1 MFRLVS
7 LVCIATAWPLLAA
20 SQSSGRSVRALEI
33 AIRNG
38 DASSVETQLS
48 EGVPVNREIGLHTPL
63 TLSIASGKPQI
74 VSLLLR
80 RGAQPSLPY
89 ASLRFSRDGV
99 EEGSK
104 LWMECEGCHRL
115 ETSGPRQ
122 GPALDNFLNRKT
134 PDGKAPAFE
143 NIIELVTKGR
153 GSMPAFKDRMSRAEI
168 NAVVSYFVASL
179 DPYAGLMPYD
189 LALVGC
195 NREVIGL
202 LRSFPRLLTPPSRSR
217 ITTYAESMAQIVR
230 LQQDLCVTASRF
242 GNQPNLAAEIERSR
256 ANVAFLLGRWRQFA
270 RTNWRASNYD
280 VVWPL
285 RATALENLQ
294 ARDARAAQVLVGL
307 RHDLDLAVDD
317 CRNNPLGMGTVRT
330 VNIQTLRDGVPES
343 GWQVFFKFKILELFP
358 EVPAQ
363 PFPNLSSP
371 ATWKLP
377 PGNYLIYAQKRK
389 QTSQPM
395 PITVD
400 RRVGDGTQWQIPLP

>member
-7 LVCIATAWPLLAA
+7 LACIAMAWPLLSPA
-20 SQSSGRSVRALEI
+20 QSPERGVRALEI

-38 DASSVETQLS
+38 DASSVEARLA
-48 EGVPVNREIGLHTPL
+48 EGVPVNGEIGLHTPL

-80 RGAQPSLPY
+80 HGAQPSLPY
-89 ASLRFSRDGV
+89 AGLRFSRDGI
-99 EEGSK
+99 EKGNK

-134 PDGKAPAFE
+134 PDGKAPAFD

-168 NAVVSYFVASL
+168 SAVVSYFVASL

-189 LALVGC
+189 LAVVGC

-202 LRSFPRLLTPPSRSR
+202 LRPVPRLLTPPSRPQ

-230 LQQDLCVTASRF
+230 LQQDFCVAGSKF
-242 GNQPNLAAEIERSR
+242 GNQPSLAAEIERSR

-270 RTNWRASNYD
+270 STNWRASNYD

-285 RATALENLQ
+285 RATALENL
-294 ARDARAAQVLVGL
+294 AAP
-307 RHDLDLAVDD
+307 R
-317 CRNNPLGMGTVRT
+317 R
-330 VNIQTLRDGVPES
+330 ES
-343 GWQVFFKFKILELFP
+343 G
-358 EVPAQ
+358 
-363 PFPNLSSP
+363 
-371 ATWKLP
+371 
-377 PGNYLIYAQKRK
+377 PGPGGPSAR
-389 QTSQPM
+389 S
-395 PITVD
+395 
-400 RRVGDGTQWQIPLP
+400 